1 VNIDLASLLTGPN
14 LTFLVPIA
22 CCLVV
27 GLLKGSGERSR
38 FVSSLPGIAISLGI
52 LGTFTGIFI
61 GLLGFNET
69 DISGSIPKLLGG
81 MKTAFATSLVGMA
94 TSIILKGYYSVQD
107 DRKPKG
113 SDDPI
118 RSLQK
123 IETAIVSCFKS
134 DEEYSLV
141 SQVKLIRQELIDG
154 RRETKIAFQE
164 FAEQFSKMASESLIT
179 ELQQVV
185 DKFNVMLND
194 LVSESF
200 KELSDST
207 IRLNEWQQ
215 EYKTII
221 DNNQSHLN
229 ETLVQVEEL
238 RRTYSETVARL
249 GELDSSFESIDLS
262 LTAISTSGTEL
273 DEHSKALSSQN
284 ALLESSIKSIRDVG
298 REAAQVVPT
307 ISNKMDSIITDI
319 GSLQLK
325 TNEFVTEVTGRLESG
340 VEKVTGRLE
349 TGVQEVTNTLTSQ
362 SKSLQETTRSF
373 VTETTDELKADY
385 DLLAKST
392 QEHVEAVEKA
402 LEEELTQSLNSLAG
416 ALTALSNQ
424 FVSDY
429 TPLTERLREVI
440 VLAENGN
447 VRTN

>member
-1 VNIDLASLLTGPN
+1 MNIEWASLLTEAN
-14 LTFLVPIA
+14 MFFFVPIA
-22 CCLVV
+22 VCL
-27 GLLKGSGERSR
+27 GLGLVKGGGERSR
-38 FVSSLPGIAISLGI
+38 FTSSLPGVAISLGI

-61 GLLGFNET
+61 GLLGFQES
-69 DISGSIPKLLGG
+69 DISGSIPRLLGG
-81 MKTAFATSLVGMA
+81 MKTAFATSLLGMA
-94 TSIILKGYYSVQD
+94 TSIVLKGYYAIRD
-107 DRKPKG
+107 DRKPQG

-118 RSLQK
+118 KSLQK
-123 IETAIVSCFKS
+123 IESAIVSCFRS

-141 SQVKLIRQELIDG
+141 SQVKLIRQELIDS
-154 RRETKIAFQE
+154 RRETKAAFQD
-164 FAEQFSKMASESLIT
+164 FAEQFSKMASESLIS

-185 DKFNVMLND
+185 DKFNVMLNE

-221 DNNQSHLN
+221 DKNQGQLR
-229 ETLVQVEEL
+229 ETLTQVEEL
-238 RRTYSETVARL
+238 RRTFSEIASRL

-262 LTAISTSGTEL
+262 LTAISTSGSEL

-284 ALLESSIKSIRDVG
+284 LLLEESIKSIRDVG
-298 REAAQVVPT
+298 REASQVVPT
-307 ISNKMDSIITDI
+307 ISEKMNTIITDI

-325 TNEFVTEVTGRLESG
+325 TNEFVREVTDRIESG
-340 VEKVTGRLE
+340 VE
-349 TGVQEVTNTLTSQ
+349 EVTDTLSAQ
-362 SKSLQETTRSF
+362 SEELQATTNAF
-373 VTETTDELKADY
+373 VKDSTKELKAGF
-385 DLLAKST
+385 DLLAKGT
-392 QEHVEAVEKA
+392 QEHVEAIEKA
-402 LEEELTQSLNSLAG
+402 LEEELTKSLNSLAG